1 MRLCSKLKCALPIML
16 ASLAIAG
23 SLQARSGQPSAST
36 KEEAAA
42 AEACPALYPHGRMPF
57 TGLNPAIEGKRKLSN
72 FAPNQIVEI
81 DFTTMEDT
89 TAYIKELRKIPVHV
103 SIYLPGGHCN
113 IENKDCANLEKAG
126 VRRLDTTGS
135 WNWDKDERRIVDITH
150 PASLE
155 RLKEGAKR
163 GWTLG
168 ANYIRVDNLH
178 YPAGSKEPRTAKQA
192 KEIFEALLEVED
204 QLRAEKVIPADRP
217 TGLVAHNNLDVWEEL
232 IRTKAIRRP
241 PVFLTSERTAQLA
254 YKGEKFK
261 GDAELKAGRLQPA
274 DNAEIMAGSRIALAL
289 GIPYSVAEF
298 RISHDLGGVRG
309 STYKLPQYYVDAV
322 AKIPGVSDLF
332 VIPTETSYVGRGR
345 PYPGPGPRH
354 LPAGPLPKNAAE
366 IAAKCLAAGG

>member
-1 MRLCSKLKCALPIML
+1 ML

-42 AEACPALYPHGRMPF
+42 AEACPALYPHGRRPF

-89 TAYIKELRKIPVHV
+89 TAYIKQLRKIPVHV

-135 WNWDKDERRIVDITH
+135 WNWDKDERRILDITH

-168 ANYIRVDNLH
+168 ANYIRGDNLH

-204 QLRAEKVIPADRP
+204 QLR
-217 TGLVAHNNLDVWEEL
+217 
-232 IRTKAIRRP
+232 
-241 PVFLTSERTAQLA
+241 
-254 YKGEKFK
+254 
-261 GDAELKAGRLQPA
+261 
-274 DNAEIMAGSRIALAL
+274 
-289 GIPYSVAEF
+289 
-298 RISHDLGGVRG
+298 
-309 STYKLPQYYVDAV
+309 
-322 AKIPGVSDLF
+322 
-332 VIPTETSYVGRGR
+332 
-345 PYPGPGPRH
+345 
-354 LPAGPLPKNAAE
+354 
-366 IAAKCLAAGG
+366 